1 MALLGKGGFR
11 LTKWTKSSRE
21 VVASKPEHKRDRPTV
36 NLDLDELPIER
47 ALGVLWNVE
56 KDVFQFEVFKP
67 DKPATK
73 RGILSTIS
81 CLNEPMGFLCPVV
94 LEARKIMHRLWKLQ
108 LAWDGPV

>member
-1 MALLGKGGFR
+1 MALLRKGGFR

-21 VVASKPEHKRDRPTV
+21 VVANKAEHKRDRPTV
-36 NLDLDELPIER
+36 NLGLDELPIER

-67 DKPATK
+67 DIPATK
-73 RGILSTIS
+73 RGILSAIS